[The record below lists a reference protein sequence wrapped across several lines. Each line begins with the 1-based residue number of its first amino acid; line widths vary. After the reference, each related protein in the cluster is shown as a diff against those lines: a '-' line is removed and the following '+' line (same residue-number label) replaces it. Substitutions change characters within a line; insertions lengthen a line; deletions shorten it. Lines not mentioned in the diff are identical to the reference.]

1 MTHLRTLIDRH
12 DTTKIKALDRMVAEL
27 SSHMNEVE
35 IDRAVDL
42 LNTLSSSKWDVNLSV
57 DDAASQLK
65 ILLGSDRYEE
75 IKAKW
80 SLANQ
85 PLIKEGRTKY
95 IHKESGAIYDG
106 LDPTDD
112 PNDYTK
118 VQM

>member
-57 DDAASQLK
+57 NDAASQLK
-65 ILLGSDRYEE
+65 ILLGSERYEE

-80 SLANQ
+80 AIKNQ
-85 PLIKEGRTKY
+85 KLITDGRTKY
-95 IHKESGAIYDG
+95 IHRESGLVYDG
-106 LDPTDD
+106 LDETDNPD
-112 PNDYTK
+112 HYMEVK
-118 VQM
+118 M